1 MPLGRALRGG
11 RTGPPVL
18 TVLHSCCPADSEP
31 LAVRV
36 GAARFMDLTSSR
48 FPSPLPGGHLLCT
61 GLCVGGTWDR
71 VLSSAIGSSGRSGP
85 ISCSWCARPSAQAVS
100 HAPPV
105 CRAKATRLGRRL
117 SGARGHEADRPAGD
131 GQSRQRSSSPSPSPR
146 RTPWDALRVPEQ
158 TGPGCGS
165 EGQSKAGTVPEG
177 LLPEQG
183 LGLSAAAA
191 PSLGLCRGPQAIDT
205 MGSLARIKPSPQSPP
220 QEAASV
226 YVSG

>member
-1 MPLGRALRGG
+1 MGQGAVLGHREFGALGPYFLLLVCPPLCPGG
-11 RTGPPVL
+11 Q
-18 TVLHSCCPADSEP
+18 SCPTC
-31 LAVRV
+31 
-36 GAARFMDLTSSR
+36 
-48 FPSPLPGGHLLCT
+48 LPGEGHAPGET
-61 GLCVGGTWDR
+61 AQRRPRPRGRPPRGRRSEQAAGL
-71 VLSSAIGSSGRSGP
+71 SGP
-85 ISCSWCARPSAQAVS
+85 Q
-100 HAPPV
+100 
-105 CRAKATRLGRRL
+105 
-117 SGARGHEADRPAGD
+117 
-131 GQSRQRSSSPSPSPR
+131 SSSPSPSPR

>member
-1 MPLGRALRGG
+1 MPLGRALQGG
-11 RTGPPVL
+11 RAGPPVL

-61 GLCVGGTWDR
+61 GLCVGGTWDG
-71 VLSSAIGSSGRSGP
+71 VLSLAIGSSGRSGP
-85 ISCSWCARPSAQAVS
+85 TSCSWCARPSAQAVS

-131 GQSRQRSSSPSPSPR
+131 GQSRQRASVALSPR
-146 RTPWDALRVPEQ
+146 PLPLAPRGRPGTHCVCLSRRGPAVALRGRARPALS
-158 TGPGCGS
+158 PRGS
-165 EGQSKAGTVPEG
+165 FQSSASGSVQ
-177 LLPEQG
+177 LLP
-183 LGLSAAAA
+183 
-191 PSLGLCRGPQAIDT
+191 RH
-205 MGSLARIKPSPQSPP
+205 LACVGDHRP
-220 QEAASV
+220 
-226 YVSG
+226 